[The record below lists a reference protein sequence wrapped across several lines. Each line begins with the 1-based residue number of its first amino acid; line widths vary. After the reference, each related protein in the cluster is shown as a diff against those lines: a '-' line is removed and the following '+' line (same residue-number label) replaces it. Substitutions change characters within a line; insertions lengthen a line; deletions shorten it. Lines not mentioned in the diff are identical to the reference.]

1 LSCSLRQ
8 TGMSTRH
15 KRSIWT
21 ILLIPNPLL
30 QAKTLAFQR
39 TIQYLRGGLFMRPLA
54 LLFAVATLCAAG
66 VAAQAPAPSVTTS
79 SEASLAGGT
88 AINAVL
94 NSSIDAKKA
103 KPGAQITA
111 HTIDTV
117 KSLDGRTILPK
128 GTNLVGHVTQAS
140 VRSKDQGES
149 MLAIQFDKAVLKDG
163 QEVPLHNAVLQ
174 AVAAPPQGSS
184 NFSASDTDRLG
195 TTGAGAPSNNPSM
208 SGSRGARPDG
218 IPNTQPYP
226 NDSPNG
232 TPSGESN
239 AAGPLP
245 ANARG
250 VYGYDGLR
258 MSTNG
263 NGEGTVLTSNKKN
276 VHLDGGTRLLLT
288 VQPQSASAAPSG
300 R

>member
-1 LSCSLRQ
+1 
-8 TGMSTRH
+8 
-15 KRSIWT
+15 
-21 ILLIPNPLL
+21 
-30 QAKTLAFQR
+30 
-39 TIQYLRGGLFMRPLA
+39 MRPLA
-54 LLFAVATLCAAG
+54 LLFAVASLCAAG
-66 VAAQAPAPSVTTS
+66 AAAQTQAPSVTTS

-103 KPGAQITA
+103 KPGEQITA

-140 VRSKDQGES
+140 ARSKDQGES

-163 QEVPLHNAVLQ
+163 EEVPLHNAVLQ

-184 NFSASDTDRLG
+184 NFSASDTDRM
-195 TTGAGAPSNNPSM
+195 GAPSNNPSM

-226 NDSPNG
+226 NDGPNG

-250 VYGYDGLR
+250 VYGYDGVR
-258 MSTNG
+258 MSTNA

-288 VQPQSASAAPSG
+288 VQPQSASAAPNG
-300 R
+300 G